1 VKLVAYDATDVV
13 TLERG
18 HGDDGTARGLLALS
32 PWWRAGTQLHR
43 IARRARGE
51 AFEGRAVTSWEETL
65 RWAASHDRVTE
76 LQIWGHGGWGFM
88 DVGRTRLDRDAL
100 SKSSP
105 LASSI
110 DALKRVLTDDALV
123 WVRCC
128 SAFGARQG
136 RAFAPALAERFGTRV
151 AGHTY
156 VIHVL
161 QSGTHGVAPGDR
173 VEWPEDEG
181 IVVEGG
187 RAVRAKDSLPFEPRT
202 LSCLRLDLPRGW

>member
-1 VKLVAYDATDVV
+1 
-13 TLERG
+13 
-18 HGDDGTARGLLALS
+18 
-32 PWWRAGTQLHR
+32 
-43 IARRARGE
+43 
-51 AFEGRAVTSWEETL
+51 
-65 RWAASHDRVTE
+65 
-76 LQIWGHGGWGFM
+76 
-88 DVGRTRLDRDAL
+88 
-100 SKSSP
+100 
-105 LASSI
+105 
-110 DALKRVLTDDALV
+110 LKRVLTDDALV